1 MGGII
6 LSIYKFEVK
15 TKQEGFTDI
24 TYKINSYIE
33 QSNVKEGICVI
44 YTPHTTAAITINE
57 NADPDVVD
65 DLLFALDKIYP
76 QMPEFKHLEGNS
88 PAHLKSSCIGV
99 SETVI
104 IENSKLLLGTWQG
117 IYLCEF
123 DGPRT
128 RKVYLKIIK

>member
-1 MGGII
+1 MGCII

>member
-1 MGGII
+1 M
-6 LSIYKFEVK
+6 SIYKFEVK